1 MTSQQE
7 KQLWKELIKQC
18 KEKKYSDNS
27 IMIVYFFCGCDQ
39 MHEAG
44 YTSEQALEKAIELVK
59 TKEKEE
65 VYSELLKMTG
75 YKED

>member
-1 MTSQQE
+1 ME
-7 KQLWKELIKQC
+7 NLAKLC
-18 KEKKYSDNS
+18 KEKGYEKNVFS
-27 IMIVYFFCGCDQ
+27 ILTILCCSDQ

-44 YTSEQALEKAIELVK
+44 YSSEQALEKAIELVK
-59 TKEKEE
+59 TKDKKE

>member
-1 MTSQQE
+1 MERNLLTNFVTVA
-7 KQLWKELIKQC
+7 KERKLTLD
-18 KEKKYSDNS
+18 SA
-27 IMIVYFFCGCDQ
+27 IMVFSLCCSDQ

-44 YTSEQALEKAIELVK
+44 YSSEQALEKAIELVK
-59 TKEKEE
+59 TKDKKE

>member
-1 MTSQQE
+1 MTNCKPYME
-7 KQLWKELIKQC
+7 KLAKLC
-18 KEKKYSDNS
+18 KEKGYEKNVFS
-27 IMIVYFFCGCDQ
+27 ILTIMCCSEQ

-44 YTSEQALEKAIELVK
+44 YSSEQALEKAIELVK
-59 TKEKEE
+59 TEKKEK